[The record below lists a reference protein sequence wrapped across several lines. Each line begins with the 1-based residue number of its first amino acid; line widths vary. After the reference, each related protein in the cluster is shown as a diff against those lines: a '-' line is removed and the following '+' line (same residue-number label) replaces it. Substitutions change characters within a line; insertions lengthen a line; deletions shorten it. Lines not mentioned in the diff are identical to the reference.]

1 MIAAAGFRSAP
12 KTRHPERASVTDAE
26 RWITEEVQPHEDA
39 VRGYLRHQFPS
50 IDPDDVVQE
59 SYLKLLR
66 IGVRG
71 KVASVKAYFF
81 TVARHTALRLFQRR
95 EKLFA
100 LSSVE
105 ELPEWQVVADHP
117 AAADLVNE
125 QDRLNLVAQA
135 LDELPPRCRAIVR
148 RAVVDGQSSA
158 EIARALSLSESTVR
172 GQLAIEI
179 RKCTDYLRE
188 RGEV

>member
-1 MIAAAGFRSAP
+1 
-12 KTRHPERASVTDAE
+12 
-26 RWITEEVQPHEDA
+26 
-39 VRGYLRHQFPS
+39 
-50 IDPDDVVQE
+50 
-59 SYLKLLR
+59 
-66 IGVRG
+66 
-71 KVASVKAYFF
+71 
-81 TVARHTALRLFQRR
+81 VARHTALRLFQRR

>member
-71 KVASVKAYFF
+71 KVASVKA
-81 TVARHTALRLFQRR
+81 
-95 EKLFA
+95 
-100 LSSVE
+100 
-105 ELPEWQVVADHP
+105 
-117 AAADLVNE
+117 
-125 QDRLNLVAQA
+125 
-135 LDELPPRCRAIVR
+135 
-148 RAVVDGQSSA
+148 
-158 EIARALSLSESTVR
+158 
-172 GQLAIEI
+172 
-179 RKCTDYLRE
+179 
-188 RGEV
+188 